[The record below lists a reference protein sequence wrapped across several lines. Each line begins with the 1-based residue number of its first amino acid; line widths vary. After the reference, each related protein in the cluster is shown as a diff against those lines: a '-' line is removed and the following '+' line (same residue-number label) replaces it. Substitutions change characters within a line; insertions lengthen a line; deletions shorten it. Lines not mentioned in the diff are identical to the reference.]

1 MKLIRKRPDLISGFL
16 LLDTFYIDRK
26 KDNWMS
32 QASDDTNDS
41 DFNDCY
47 NDDNAE
53 SLESL
58 NISASESIDDE
69 ILDNFYARQ
78 HLQTVISATFD
89 YINEQIKNG
98 LILPYF
104 DDIDAEQWQDKVKA
118 LDIYITDEI
127 EGRELNLEARSKDY
141 ATNILSY
148 PSDLPAAIIGLMP
161 TLPLGE
167 LVICH
172 AVMVREAAE
181 QNKEAVQHIS
191 HLLIH
196 GILHLLGFDHEL
208 GQAQQDEMEHFEVEI
223 LARLDISNPYD

>member
-1 MKLIRKRPDLISGFL
+1 MN
-16 LLDTFYIDRK
+16 
-26 KDNWMS
+26 KDHNNS
-32 QASDDTNDS
+32 ANESFSHNDS
-41 DFNDCY
+41 DAIDRND
-47 NDDNAE
+47 A
-53 SLESL
+53 SLEAL
-58 NISASESIDDE
+58 DISASALIDDKT
-69 ILDNFYARQ
+69 LDDFYNREQ
-78 HLQTVISATFD
+78 LLSVIMTTLN
-89 YINEQIKNG
+89 YIDVQVKNG

-104 DDIDAEQWQDKVKA
+104 DDIDAEQWQEKIKA

-127 EGRELNLEARSKDY
+127 EGRELNLEARGKDY

-181 QNKEAVQHIS
+181 QNKGAVQHIS

-208 GQAQQDEMEHFEVEI
+208 GQTEQDEMERFEIEI
-223 LARLDISNPYD
+223 LAGLDISNPYV